1 MEDVC
6 AIILAGGKGKR
17 MNSDKPKVLSEVL
30 FTPMLEWV
38 ISNIEGAGIDRI
50 CVVTGYRAE
59 MVDEYLGGR
68 YETAYQAE
76 QLGTGHAVMQARE
89 FLEKCRGDVLVLNG
103 DAPFVDS
110 DTIRNSL
117 THHRNCSNAATV
129 ITATVD
135 DPTGYGRILRDEN
148 GFLSAIREE
157 KDATP
162 EEKRIKEVNSG
173 AFWFNCGVLL
183 NVLGKLTTSNA
194 AGEYYLT
201 DAIDIIISMV
211 MHAGAYISGNP
222 GVAMGANSRAQLAG
236 LNETARR
243 MLIERA
249 YENGA
254 DIPCTDGVIIGR
266 GVEIGRDTLILP
278 GTILTGSTS
287 VGNGCVIGPNTSLR
301 DVTVGNGTRLDNV
314 RATNATVGSG
324 CDIGPFVQ
332 IRPNTEIHDNVHLGN
347 FVEVK
352 NSVIDDG
359 TKVSHLTYV
368 GDSDV
373 GKNVNFGCG
382 TVTVNYDGKNK
393 HRTSIGD
400 NSFIG
405 CNTNLIAP
413 VKIGSYGFTAAG
425 STITDDV
432 PDGSMG
438 IARSRQT
445 NKLNWVFDR
454 RPLKNMPE
462 NPCAGDKSEDM

>member
-1 MEDVC
+1 M
-6 AIILAGGKGKR
+6 
-17 MNSDKPKVLSEVL
+17 
-30 FTPMLEWV
+30 
-38 ISNIEGAGIDRI
+38 
-50 CVVTGYRAE
+50 
-59 MVDEYLGGR
+59 
-68 YETAYQAE
+68 
-76 QLGTGHAVMQARE
+76 
-89 FLEKCRGDVLVLNG
+89 
-103 DAPFVDS
+103 
-110 DTIRNSL
+110 
-117 THHRNCSNAATV
+117 
-129 ITATVD
+129 
-135 DPTGYGRILRDEN
+135 
-148 GFLSAIREE
+148 
-157 KDATP
+157 
-162 EEKRIKEVNSG
+162 
-173 AFWFNCGVLL
+173 LL

-211 MHAGAYISGNP
+211 MHAGAYVSGNP

-352 NSVIDDG
+352 I
-359 TKVSHLTYV
+359 
-368 GDSDV
+368 
-373 GKNVNFGCG
+373 
-382 TVTVNYDGKNK
+382 
-393 HRTSIGD
+393 R
-400 NSFIG
+400 
-405 CNTNLIAP
+405 
-413 VKIGSYGFTAAG
+413 
-425 STITDDV
+425 
-432 PDGSMG
+432 
-438 IARSRQT
+438 
-445 NKLNWVFDR
+445 
-454 RPLKNMPE
+454 
-462 NPCAGDKSEDM
+462 